1 MLLKQLLSVF
11 VVSAILVAPC
21 VIQHLDTPLSKVSIC
36 LSKSY
41 LEISCPGCNLTSA
54 IHEAIHFRLLSSISM
69 HPAGPVAL
77 ICIAFTLL
85 ANIASLLSL
94 WRQLSFPLQRIF
106 ALQSGLN
113 KFLGFFL
120 ISFWSLGL
128 ISPYF
133 QLPNI

>member
-1 MLLKQLLSVF
+1 MLLKRLASVL
-11 VVSAILVAPC
+11 VVSAILAAPC
-21 VIQHLDTPLSKVSIC
+21 VIQHLDTPLSRVSTC

-41 LEISCPGCNLTSA
+41 LEVPCPGCNMTSA

-69 HPAGPVAL
+69 HPAGPLAL

-85 ANIASLLSL
+85 VNIASLLPL
-94 WRQLSFPLQRIF
+94 WRQPSSLRRRIF

-113 KFLGFFL
+113 RSLGIFL
-120 ISFWSLGL
+120 ISFWSLGF